1 MEKNNVTS
9 NFDNLV
15 LFDGICSFCN
25 RSVRFLIR
33 YDKDDKLKFASL
45 QSSVGQ
51 QILLENKLNTTTF
64 TSILYCRE
72 GKVYEASDAVLYI
85 LRDIGYPLRLIFPFI
100 FVPKALR
107 DLVYYFISKHRY
119 TILGKGQESCPIP
132 NQNVRIKIIDK

>member
-1 MEKNNVTS
+1 MKEKNVSS

-25 RSVRFLIR
+25 RSIRFLIR
-33 YDKDDKLKFASL
+33 HDKDDKLKFASL

-51 QILLENKLNTTTF
+51 KILLESNLNATTF

-85 LRDIGYPLRLIFPFI
+85 LRDLGYPLRLIFPFI

-119 TILGKGQESCPIP
+119 VILGKEKESCPIP
-132 NQNVRIKIIDK
+132 SQNIRAKIIR

>member
-1 MEKNNVTS
+1 MAQNNTTS
-9 NFDNLV
+9 NFENLV

-25 RSVRFLIR
+25 QSVRFLIR

-51 QILLENKLNTTTF
+51 QILLKSKLNVTTF

-85 LRDIGYPLRLIFPFI
+85 LRDLGYPLRLIFPFI

-119 TILGKGQESCPIP
+119 VILGKEQVSCQIP
-132 NQNVRIKIIDK
+132 NQNVRVKIIDK